1 MARPRTFTDSSS
13 RLRQVLRHFA
23 PELRREKPL
32 IAGSLAA
39 LLASVL
45 LQLLEPWPLKLILDQ
60 AIYWDSPERP
70 VVLGPLAELAP
81 SPLLM
86 LTAGAVVLV
95 VAMRATSD
103 YYKTV
108 SFALIGN
115 RVMTRIRSKLY
126 RHLQA
131 LSLTFH
137 DKTHSGDLLVRIIG
151 DMKLMRDVAV
161 SALLP
166 LMGSVLILIGMV
178 AVMFVMN
185 WRMALL
191 STFVVPL
198 FALSTIKLG
207 RRIHSAARKQRQREG
222 AMAVTASEAISSVK
236 VVQALSLESHFDS
249 SFAANNKRSLSE
261 GVKTRRLAARLERTT
276 DILTAIAMASVLW
289 YGARLAIDGAL
300 QATELVVFAT
310 YLKRAFRPL
319 QDFAKYAG
327 RLAKATAAGERIVD
341 LLEETPDVKDSPDAM
356 EAPAFQGA
364 IEFSHVRFG
373 YSSDTCVYEDLSFSI
388 GQGESVAIVGDSGVG
403 KSTLLSV
410 ILRLYEIQGGSILID
425 GQDVRRWTLNSVRSQ
440 MSVVLQDTVL
450 FACNVFDNIALG
462 ASEVDAEQIEA
473 AARLANAHDFIQRLP
488 NGYETMLGERGVNLS
503 QGQRQRIAIARA
515 AVRNAP
521 ILLLDEPT
529 VGLDEQNERE
539 VREALR
545 RLSNNRTSIL
555 VTHDLRQAAAADKII
570 FVDSGQII
578 EHGTHDELL
587 EGRGR
592 YARLYHS
599 QAGSALYA
607 EKRIAID
614 AAR

>member
-1 MARPRTFTDSSS
+1 
-13 RLRQVLRHFA
+13 
-23 PELRREKPL
+23 
-32 IAGSLAA
+32 
-39 LLASVL
+39 
-45 LQLLEPWPLKLILDQ
+45 
-60 AIYWDSPERP
+60 
-70 VVLGPLAELAP
+70 
-81 SPLLM
+81 
-86 LTAGAVVLV
+86 
-95 VAMRATSD
+95 
-103 YYKTV
+103 
-108 SFALIGN
+108 
-115 RVMTRIRSKLY
+115 MTRIRSKLY

-131 LSLTFH
+131 LSPTFH

-327 RLAKATAAGERIVD
+327 RLAKATAAGERICW
-341 LLEETPDVKDSPDAM
+341 K
-356 EAPAFQGA
+356 
-364 IEFSHVRFG
+364 
-373 YSSDTCVYEDLSFSI
+373 
-388 GQGESVAIVGDSGVG
+388 
-403 KSTLLSV
+403 K
-410 ILRLYEIQGGSILID
+410 
-425 GQDVRRWTLNSVRSQ
+425 
-440 MSVVLQDTVL
+440 
-450 FACNVFDNIALG
+450 
-462 ASEVDAEQIEA
+462 
-473 AARLANAHDFIQRLP
+473 
-488 NGYETMLGERGVNLS
+488 
-503 QGQRQRIAIARA
+503 RQ
-515 AVRNAP
+515 
-521 ILLLDEPT
+521 T
-529 VGLDEQNERE
+529 
-539 VREALR
+539 
-545 RLSNNRTSIL
+545 
-555 VTHDLRQAAAADKII
+555 
-570 FVDSGQII
+570 
-578 EHGTHDELL
+578 
-587 EGRGR
+587 
-592 YARLYHS
+592 
-599 QAGSALYA
+599 
-607 EKRIAID
+607 
-614 AAR
+614 